1 MRLSI
6 IHRLL
11 MLFRFDY
18 ASQYA
23 SAQKD
28 LTKWVSEGKLKRKF
42 HLVQGL
48 DNASEAL
55 GLLFNG
61 GNTGKLYVNPYD
73 SLKYLGNITDMYYRV
88 VQVAPVD
95 NAKL

>member
-6 IHRLL
+6 THRLL

-28 LTKWVSEGKLKRKF
+28 LTKWVTEGKLKRKF

-61 GNTGKLYVNPYD
+61 GNTGKLCVNSYNN
-73 SLKYLGNITDMYYRV
+73 LKHSRNIIDMFSRV

>member
-1 MRLSI
+1 MLYVSIAHPTLSCS
-6 IHRLL
+6 
-11 MLFRFDY
+11 FDY
-18 ASQYA
+18 ASQYS
-23 SAQKD
+23 SALKD

-61 GNTGKLYVNPYD
+61 GNTGKL
-73 SLKYLGNITDMYYRV
+73 
-88 VQVAPVD
+88 
-95 NAKL
+95 

>member
-1 MRLSI
+1 
-6 IHRLL
+6 

-61 GNTGKLYVNPYD
+61 GNTGKLYVVYYD
-73 SLKYLGNITDMYYRV
+73 SLKCLRDKANIYSRV

>member
-1 MRLSI
+1 M
-6 IHRLL
+6 
-11 MLFRFDY
+11 
-18 ASQYA
+18 
-23 SAQKD
+23 
-28 LTKWVSEGKLKRKF
+28 SEGKLKRKF

-61 GNTGKLYVNPYD
+61 GNTGKLYVD
-73 SLKYLGNITDMYYRV
+73 SYESLNYLRDKADIYSRV